1 MTSYD
6 VEGIST
12 SVNLSNGKPPVAGGF
27 PSQRATNVGVEFSE
41 FNLNKLLN
49 K

>member
-1 MTSYD
+1 MMSYD
-6 VEGIST
+6 VEKIST
-12 SVNLSNGKPPVAGGF
+12 SVTLCNGKPPVVGGF
-27 PSQRATNVGVEFSE
+27 PSQRANNAGVEFSE